1 MVLSQQHLSLT
12 GLCCMLCMASCPKSG
27 VSFHLQSQNGF
38 SFLFPIPEWLLF
50 ISHFSQIRLPQSI
63 PHRGG
68 IQC

>member
-1 MVLSQQHLSLT
+1 MVLSQQDSAI
-12 GLCCMLCMASCPKSG
+12 CCVWHPVPK
-27 VSFHLQSQNGF
+27 VMFHFHLQSQNGF

-50 ISHFSQIRLPQSI
+50 ISHFSQIRLPQPI